1 MMINATHLQTC
12 AVRLKFAAA
21 GGLLVLAGPLLAA
34 QDKDEV
40 VKGRGPDA
48 MDVATTPLTDLNLA
62 RDEIPEV
69 LLLAAA
75 TPYGSQGLGNCD
87 AITQEIAGLDRVLGD
102 DLDIDTGQRRDITL
116 GKIAKSAVS
125 SFIPFRGIIRE
136 LSGAADHQRNFEE
149 AIFAGAVRR
158 GYLKGL
164 GEQKGCPYPARPAF
178 TKVEVSKDAPAAE
191 DRKGEVTVDQGTGT
205 ADVIFVTNPVVQQ
218 APQ

>member
-1 MMINATHLQTC
+1 MKINAIHLRTC
-12 AVRLKFAAA
+12 AASLKIGVA
-21 GGLLVLAGPLLAA
+21 GGLVLLAGPLAA
-34 QDKDEV
+34 QDDDEIV
-40 VKGRGPDA
+40 RGRGPDA
-48 MDVATTPLTDLNLA
+48 MDVAATPITDLNLT

-69 LLLAAA
+69 LTLAVTA
-75 TPYGSQGLGNCD
+75 PYGNEGLSGCKEIG
-87 AITQEIAGLDRVLGD
+87 AEIAGLDRVLGD

-136 LSGAADHQRNFEE
+136 LSGAADHQRDFQE

-178 TKVEVSKDAPAAE
+178 TKIEVAKSAPEETAN
-191 DRKGEVTVDQGTGT
+191 DGKVTVEDGTGT
-205 ADVIFVTNPVVQQ
+205 ADVTFVSDPVVQK
-218 APQ
+218 APN